1 MSILLKNLIFSICE
15 MTKNNSNIPRVS
27 CFKINIIPVLLKT
40 WRIFL
45 KKLIISICKI
55 NQNTSNI
62 LRLQDENH
70 SGTFEGSEQGLT
82 LLPSDRLV
90 IQKVSQEVDDDDTI
104 HIYYDEVCVCL
115 FVSLL
120 FIPKTLRKP

>member
-1 MSILLKNLIFSICE
+1 MSIILLKNLIFSICE
-15 MTKNNSNIPRVS
+15 MTINNSNIPRVS

-62 LRLQDENH
+62 LRLQDEYH

-90 IQKVSQEVDDDDTI
+90 IQKVS
-104 HIYYDEVCVCL
+104 
-115 FVSLL
+115 
-120 FIPKTLRKP
+120 